1 MHVCAYMLTMS
12 TTRVSPSSAAARRQT
27 AAELAELLD
36 SKLFK
41 ALCEPVRVELVKFL
55 VVNGRAT
62 VGTVAENFPQDPSV
76 ISRHLSILHEAGIVS
91 REKEGRHVYFE
102 LDGASVIGQ
111 IEAILDR
118 FRAAAPLCCPLVK

>member
-1 MHVCAYMLTMS
+1 MS
-12 TTRVSPSSAAARRQT
+12 TTRVSPSSAAARRRT
-27 AAELAELLD
+27 AAELGELLD

-76 ISRHLSILHEAGIVS
+76 ISRHLSILHEAGVVR

-111 IEAILDR
+111 IEAILER
-118 FRAAAPLCCPLVK
+118 FRTAAPLCCPGGK